1 MIPDNALLA
10 GKANCLVGH
19 QLSSGQHLKNVER
32 PCQDWQTASKVHQPN
47 GSPAGHTQHPGHCPY
62 IGMNAVLMHFWQAH
76 ARSQGRWS
84 LAVPTEAYTTKQT
97 CPRDIPPAS
106 QSGRACTC
114 RLTLCPQRVSA
125 SAPIP
130 AGLHQ
135 VCHAPLPPVVRD
147 KLLY

>member
-1 MIPDNALLA
+1 MHCSPESQLPCRASTVLRTTPENVEAMPRL
-10 GKANCLVGH
+10 ANCFQSPPAKWVP
-19 QLSSGQHLKNVER
+19 SGSHSASWTLPLYWHER
-32 PCQDWQTASKVHQPN
+32 
-47 GSPAGHTQHPGHCPY
+47 CPH
-62 IGMNAVLMHFWQAH
+62 AFWQAH